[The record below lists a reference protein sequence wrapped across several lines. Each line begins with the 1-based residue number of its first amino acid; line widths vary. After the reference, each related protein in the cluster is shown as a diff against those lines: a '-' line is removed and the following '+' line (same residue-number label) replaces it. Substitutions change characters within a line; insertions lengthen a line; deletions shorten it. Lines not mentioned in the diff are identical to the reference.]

1 VFYLTLEGIEPIKN
15 SKGSLES
22 GKDYFLL
29 SYRTEIINWLELCM
43 KEAADKP
50 ILRETIK
57 QYIILLKK
65 LTNQL
70 TNQKM
75 ENEIKKLII
84 KNLNESRKVYDL
96 FHQVLVDMRN
106 KFRNAVAEK
115 IKDSTGCE
123 LELLKITEVNAS
135 MFLKSK
141 SNLVK
146 ICVSPFSWGSLFED
160 LNVGI
165 WIEMSKVNKEILN
178 DFIQKKQISSRL
190 GEYWLNREDLGIRLS
205 DLSELQK
212 LDDDTHFNIRVNQ
225 VSSKII
231 EYYRNNLKLVEEL
244 ELLFPSK

>member
-1 VFYLTLEGIEPIKN
+1 
-15 SKGSLES
+15 
-22 GKDYFLL
+22 
-29 SYRTEIINWLELCM
+29 
-43 KEAADKP
+43 
-50 ILRETIK
+50 
-57 QYIILLKK
+57 
-65 LTNQL
+65 
-70 TNQKM
+70 
-75 ENEIKKLII
+75 
-84 KNLNESRKVYDL
+84 
-96 FHQVLVDMRN
+96 
-106 KFRNAVAEK
+106 
-115 IKDSTGCE
+115 
-123 LELLKITEVNAS
+123 LKITEVNAS